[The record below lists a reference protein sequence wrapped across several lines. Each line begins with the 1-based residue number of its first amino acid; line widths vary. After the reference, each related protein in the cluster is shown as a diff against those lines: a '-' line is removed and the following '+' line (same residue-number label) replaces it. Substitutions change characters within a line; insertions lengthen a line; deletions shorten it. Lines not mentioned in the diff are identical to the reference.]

1 MRRPIYYRIR
11 LGVRVLFW
19 LGVAGLFWFISA
31 RLWYTPAGYCIGD
44 LISCSRHE
52 DITTTKLI
60 DKLITKYIED
70 NNYDIEKIFN
80 DNLEVKQDV
89 LTSLIDYN
97 FSTQDQIEYK

>member
-1 MRRPIYYRIR
+1 MITNMHNKKTII
-11 LGVRVLFW
+11 LN
-19 LGVAGLFWFISA
+19 GLDVVTNRKMISIK
-31 RLWYTPAGYCIGD
+31 LPVWKK

-60 DKLITKYIED
+60 DKLISKYIED

-80 DNLEVKQDV
+80 DNLEVKQEV

-97 FSTQDQIEYK
+97 FNTQELIER

>member
-1 MRRPIYYRIR
+1 MHNKKTII
-11 LGVRVLFW
+11 LI
-19 LGVAGLFWFISA
+19 GLDVVTNSIMISIK
-31 RLWYTPAGYCIGD
+31 LPVWKK

-70 NNYDIEKIFN
+70 NNYNIEKIFN

-97 FSTQDQIEYK
+97 FDDIKQIEK

>member
-1 MRRPIYYRIR
+1 MISIKLPI
-11 LGVRVLFW
+11 W
-19 LGVAGLFWFISA
+19 KK
-31 RLWYTPAGYCIGD
+31 

-52 DITTTKLI
+52 EITITKLI

>member
-1 MRRPIYYRIR
+1 MILNIHNKKTIILNGLDVVTNRKMISLKLPI
-11 LGVRVLFW
+11 W
-19 LGVAGLFWFISA
+19 KK
-31 RLWYTPAGYCIGD
+31 

-52 DITTTKLI
+52 EITTSKLI

-97 FSTQDQIEYK
+97 FDDIKQIEK

>member
-1 MRRPIYYRIR
+1 MENKKTII
-11 LGVRVLFW
+11 LN
-19 LGVAGLFWFISA
+19 GLDVVTNRKMISIK
-31 RLWYTPAGYCIGD
+31 LPVWKK

-52 DITTTKLI
+52 EITITKLI

-80 DNLEVKQDV
+80 DNLQVKQDV

-97 FSTQDQIEYK
+97 FEEIKQLER

>member
-1 MRRPIYYRIR
+1 MHNKKTIILNGLDVVTNRKMISIKLPI
-11 LGVRVLFW
+11 W
-19 LGVAGLFWFISA
+19 KK
-31 RLWYTPAGYCIGD
+31 
-44 LISCSRHE
+44 LISCSRYE
-52 DITTTKLI
+52 EITITKLI

-97 FSTQDQIEYK
+97 FSTQELIERWSIV